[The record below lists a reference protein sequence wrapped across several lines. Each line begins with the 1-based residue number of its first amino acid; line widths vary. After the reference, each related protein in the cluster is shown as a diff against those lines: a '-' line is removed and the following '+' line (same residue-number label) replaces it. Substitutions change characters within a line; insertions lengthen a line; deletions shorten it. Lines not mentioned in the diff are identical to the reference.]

1 MTSGRNTFFKEL
13 KDRAQ
18 LFLRE
23 LEDPRYAEEQ
33 TLIDGESGGRIALL
47 IQKDKSGTITDRI
60 FIFSK
65 EFWIGRDPELN
76 DYVLDIPTV
85 ALQHCRLCQYAGNF
99 YIEDF
104 ATKNGTF
111 LNGRR
116 LPRRKMV
123 PLPDRCVL
131 KLSDQRFMF
140 HAD

>member
-1 MTSGRNTFFKEL
+1 MTSGRKSLFREIKE
-13 KDRAQ
+13 RAQ
-18 LFLRE
+18 IFLRE

-47 IQKDKSGTITDRI
+47 IQKDEAGAIAERI

-76 DYVLDIPTV
+76 DYILDIPTI
-85 ALQHCRLCQYAGNF
+85 APQHCRLCQYAGNF

-123 PLPDRCVL
+123 ALPDRCVL
-131 KLSDQRFMF
+131 KLSDQRFLF